1 MALDTREW
9 LICVVKVSDHAGQC
23 VYCAVK
29 KKKKKKTMW
38 ICSWGRREV
47 GRDEPR
53 RSAFPEWEVLLL
65 NSLMDGEEREEQ
77 RSYLWDE
84 TGRWICVCVH
94 THTHT
99 HTQNKNTLVPDSR
112 VMACNYFLNGRPCVY
127 QNVNVCIITGSTKP
141 ARMSRLPARQSG
153 LKIEWQISMHCCHAA
168 LKLTNIRPVHR
179 VELLYHGA

>member
-1 MALDTREW
+1 MGSERCGTRWASAECFPRMRGAAVE
-9 LICVVKVSDHAGQC
+9 LINGRGGTRGTEIIFMGWNRQMNLCVRA
-23 VYCAVK
+23 
-29 KKKKKKTMW
+29 
-38 ICSWGRREV
+38 
-47 GRDEPR
+47 
-53 RSAFPEWEVLLL
+53 
-65 NSLMDGEEREEQ
+65 
-77 RSYLWDE
+77 
-84 TGRWICVCVH
+84 H